1 MLEVKNIKTYYG
13 NIQAIKG
20 VSLEISEG
28 EIITL
33 IGANGAG
40 KTTTLMSISGI
51 VPPKAGEILFMGK
64 PLQDLTPNQ
73 IVAQGISQ
81 VPEGRRIFPFLTVA
95 ENLDMG
101 AFLRNDASEVQKDL
115 EYVYELFPILANRR
129 HQSGGTLSGG
139 EQQMLAVGRAL
150 MARPRLLLLDEP
162 SLGLAPLIVKQIFE
176 IIRKVN
182 ILRWRWGGTKMY
194 IIIGDVPMAKKVQSV
209 YDRYKGEEV
218 ILVDSGSQRSKKL
231 TIITGRVFHYL
242 YPELEKISCRHYLPS
257 YSRLKDGKPD
267 FSREEVKSKNE

>member
-1 MLEVKNIKTYYG
+1 MLEVKDIKTYYG

-20 VSLEISEG
+20 ISLEISEG

-51 VPPKAGEILFMGK
+51 VPPKAGEILFQGK

-81 VPEGRRIFPFLTVA
+81 VPEGRRIFPFLTVT

-101 AFLRNDASEVQKDL
+101 AFLRNDTSEVQKDL
-115 EYVYELFPILANRR
+115 EYVFDLFPILAERR

-182 ILRWRWGGTKMY
+182 QENQTTIFLVEQNANLALQVAHRGYVMENGRIILADTSQNLLAND
-194 IIIGDVPMAKKVQSV
+194 DVKKA
-209 YDRYKGEEV
+209 
-218 ILVDSGSQRSKKL
+218 
-231 TIITGRVFHYL
+231 YL
-242 YPELEKISCRHYLPS
+242 GI
-257 YSRLKDGKPD
+257 
-267 FSREEVKSKNE
+267 